1 MDDSYSTEL
10 NSSGD
15 SFGEHHLRKGNSS
28 RSNSPGEI
36 RTAVEECLLSS
47 SNTLDISRRNI
58 KHLTEEIYRLPNIKY
73 FHLEGNVIST
83 IPEDLFQKLPHLVWL
98 DLRYNKIKALPSGIG
113 YHRQLKTLLLERNPI
128 KELPPELGNLTSL
141 TALNLRH
148 CPLEFPPKD
157 VIQKGLKSILCFLQ
171 DAGNGRLLSV
181 EPPAS
186 GEMPPVE
193 KLNLSDLLQPG
204 LDLSEEWP
212 NEEEK
217 QRFQKLKEEMIKQE
231 KEEFLAYKRDSC
243 GEASWNVQVGSR
255 KGAERG
261 RSFM

>member
-128 KELPPELGNLTSL
+128 KELPPELG
-141 TALNLRH
+141 
-148 CPLEFPPKD
+148 
-157 VIQKGLKSILCFLQ
+157 
-171 DAGNGRLLSV
+171 
-181 EPPAS
+181 
-186 GEMPPVE
+186 EMPPVE

-231 KEEFLAYKRDSC
+231 KEEFLAYKRVGATHNSA
-243 GEASWNVQVGSR
+243 EAGKSRERAKIRTRSQGAWVGD
-255 KGAERG
+255 
-261 RSFM
+261 